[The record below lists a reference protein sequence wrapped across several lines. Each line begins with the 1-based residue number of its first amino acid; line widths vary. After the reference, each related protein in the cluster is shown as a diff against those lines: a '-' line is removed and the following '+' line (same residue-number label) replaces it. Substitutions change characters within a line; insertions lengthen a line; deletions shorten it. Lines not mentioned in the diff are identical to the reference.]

1 MVKKKGAET
10 HVSRSAKPKTAKTK
24 TVAKPAKKVNVKARA
39 ALKKYKQPK
48 PARVIPIPIN

>member
-39 ALKKYKQPK
+39 ALKKYKKPK